1 MKRTIIIIL
10 SALVAFSTS
19 AVAAEASVSSVSAQ
33 QPKKAKAELKDVT
46 FKVNLHC
53 PSCKKKLEENISFEK
68 GVKGLSICMEDQIV
82 SIKYDPSKTNEDIL
96 RAAIQKLGVPVKA
109 KLETARTHTHTHK

>member
-53 PSCKKKLEENISFEK
+53 QSCKKKLEENISERCQGTVYLHGGSDRFH
-68 GVKGLSICMEDQIV
+68 QI
-82 SIKYDPSKTNEDIL
+82 
-96 RAAIQKLGVPVKA
+96 
-109 KLETARTHTHTHK
+109 